1 LPKSIKKPDVIFL
14 TEHWLDKYQVDSF
27 HIDNYKLITAYGR
40 KKMARGGSLILL
52 RTTLKCKIT
61 KMRIKTVE
69 NLFEVCGAKIEFNSR
84 KVILISLY
92 RPSNAEANTKFSSFF
107 ENLESFLEKH
117 RGTNDI
123 IMAGDLNINIL
134 AAPFDNN
141 AKKLTEIMNTYD
153 MYLVNNEGVT
163 RAADNPQGGS
173 LIDHIFSNITQ
184 SNTFQIINNI
194 LSDHKAVSASI
205 NLPVQRIK
213 DSFQMI
219 RKFTVE
225 NWEMFMKKLTQ
236 ENWQEVYAHPDLDY
250 TKVKFLWINLL
261 TILSSLFH
269 L

>member
-1 LPKSIKKPDVIFL
+1 
-14 TEHWLDKYQVDSF
+14 
-27 HIDNYKLITAYGR
+27 
-40 KKMARGGSLILL
+40 
-52 RTTLKCKIT
+52 
-61 KMRIKTVE
+61 
-69 NLFEVCGAKIEFNSR
+69 
-84 KVILISLY
+84 
-92 RPSNAEANTKFSSFF
+92 
-107 ENLESFLEKH
+107 
-117 RGTNDI
+117 
-123 IMAGDLNINIL
+123 MAGDLNINIL

-153 MYLVNNEGVT
+153 MYLVNNEGVS

-173 LIDHIFSNITQ
+173 LIDHIFSNKTQ

-236 ENWQEVYAHPDLDY
+236 ENWQEVYDHPDLDY
-250 TKVKFLWINLL
+250 KSEIFMAYRNCLTNNSQLQLHVKPITLNISSQNPLHMAARIFNKLL
-261 TILSSLFH
+261 TAPKEIDDDLIFVRKLKQMLHQTMF
-269 L
+269 